1 MKSKFAK
8 LRQEKVQLKEDH
20 YTRLIEFAKQ
30 EQLLNDIQWLTTTK
44 ASAVERAE
52 KNKKLQDERKERYD
66 KQKKVRDEWNA
77 R

>member
-8 LRQEKVQLKEDH
+8 LRAEKVQLKEDH

-30 EQLLNDIQWLTTTK
+30 EQLLSDIQWLTTTK

-52 KNKKLQDERKERYD
+52 KNKKL
-66 KQKKVRDEWNA
+66 
-77 R
+77 